1 VTDTPQRFYPNRF
14 ARLLIQAMQ
23 TELGEYSTETLL
35 TEAALPT
42 VLPPDTLD
50 REYPFVQ
57 LAALN
62 RALLTTY
69 GDKGGGALGM
79 TIGQTWFDSLA
90 TFGAFAAFNDPAFLR
105 LPLDVRSGIGVKV
118 LGEVFSRMSDQT
130 STYEYIPNAH
140 HLAVEHSPF
149 VYDDAKAPTCHLISG
164 LLIGCQSAATGGMIY
179 AVREIECRSTGGARC
194 LFSVSTKPV
203 KRSPIP
209 TV

>member
-1 VTDTPQRFYPNRF
+1 MTDTPQRFYPYRF
-14 ARLLIQAMQ
+14 ARLLIKAMQ

-35 TEAALPT
+35 TQAALT
-42 VLPPDTLD
+42 TALPSDTLE
-50 REYPFVQ
+50 REYPFSH

-69 GDKGGGALGM
+69 GDKGGGALGVS
-79 TIGQTWFDSLA
+79 IGQAWFESLA
-90 TFGAFAAFNDPAFLR
+90 TFGAFAAYNDPAFLR

-140 HLAVEHSPF
+140 HLAVKHSPF
-149 VYDDAKAPTCHLISG
+149 VYDGATTPTCYLLSG
-164 LLIGCQSAATGGMIY
+164 LVIGCQSAATGGMIY
-179 AVREIECRSTGGARC
+179 AVREIECRSTGGTRC